1 MVGVKKGWQ
10 PDGIGS
16 LNGQTHVIT
25 GATSG
30 TGFQATRLLLSKG
43 ANVVM
48 LNRNDEKTAST
59 MSKLR
64 NEFGDASPIS
74 AVTMDLSDLAS
85 VRKAADDVLS
95 KVDHIDALIC
105 NAAIAQTPK
114 RRLTD
119 AGFEMQ
125 MGTNHFGHF
134 LLSGLLFDRLS
145 SSSGRIVVVTSMGYN
160 LGMRTINFDDLTWEH
175 KYNPNTAY
183 SQSKLAQMMF
193 AYELQDRLAGSRHDV
208 EVYVC
213 HPGASRTSLIK
224 TNGGLVVRAIFGVM
238 TLLPIVQS
246 AAKGALPSVMCA
258 TAFGLEQRALYG
270 PTGFL
275 NMVGPV
281 GRNELKPHAHHKATM
296 RRLWELSE
304 KMTGF
309 TWSFD

>member
-1 MVGVKKGWQ
+1 MARNKGWQ
-10 PDGIGS
+10 PDEIDS
-16 LNGQTHVIT
+16 LGGQTHVIT

-43 ANVVM
+43 AKVVM
-48 LNRNDEKTAST
+48 LNRNDKKTAST
-59 MSKLR
+59 LSKLR
-64 NEFGDASPIS
+64 AEFGDTTPVS
-74 AVTMDLSDLAS
+74 AVTMDLSDLDS
-85 VRKAADDVLS
+85 VRKAASEVLS
-95 KVDHIDALIC
+95 KAERIDALIC

-114 RRLTD
+114 RTLTI

-145 SSSGRIVVVTSMGYN
+145 SSNGRIVVVTSMGYN
-160 LGMRTINFDDLTWEH
+160 LGMRTINFDDLSWEK

-193 AYELQDRLAGSRHDV
+193 AYELQDRLAGSNHDV
-208 EVYVC
+208 AVYVC
-213 HPGASRTSLIK
+213 HPGSSRTSLIK
-224 TNGGLVVRAIFGVM
+224 TNGGLLVRAIFGVM

-258 TAFGLEQRALYG
+258 TASGLEQRALYG
-270 PTGFL
+270 PTGLL
-275 NMVGPV
+275 NWVGPV
-281 GRNELKPHAHHKATM
+281 GRNTLEPHAHDKDTM
-296 RRLWELSE
+296 RRLWDLSE
-304 KMTGF
+304 DMTGF

>member
-1 MVGVKKGWQ
+1 MARNKGWQ
-10 PDGIGS
+10 PDEIDS
-16 LNGQTHVIT
+16 LKGETHIIT

-30 TGFQATRLLLSKG
+30 TVFQATRLLLSKG

-48 LNRNDEKTAST
+48 LNRNEVKTAT
-59 MSKLR
+59 TLSKLR
-64 NEFGDASPIS
+64 AEFGDAAPVSG
-74 AVTMDLSDLAS
+74 VKMDLADLAS
-85 VRKAADDVLS
+85 VRKAASDVLS
-95 KVDHIDALIC
+95 MVGRIDALIC

-114 RRLTD
+114 RELTD
-119 AGFEMQ
+119 SSFEMQ

-134 LLSGLLFDRLS
+134 LLAGLLFGDLS
-145 SSSGRIVVVTSMGYN
+145 TSNGRIVVVSSMGYN
-160 LGMRTINFDDLTWEH
+160 LGTRTINFDDLSWEK

-213 HPGASRTSLIK
+213 HPGSSRTSLIK
-224 TNGGLVVRAIFGVM
+224 TNGGLMVRAIFGAM

-258 TAFGLEQRALYG
+258 TASGLEQRALYG
-270 PTGFL
+270 PTGLL
-275 NMVGPV
+275 NWVGPV
-281 GRNELKPHAHHKATM
+281 GRNELKPHAHDKATM
-296 RRLWELSE
+296 RRLWDLSE
-304 KMTGF
+304 DLTGF

>member
-1 MVGVKKGWQ
+1 MARNKGWQ
-10 PDGIGS
+10 PDEIDS
-16 LNGQTHVIT
+16 LGGQTHVIT

-43 ANVVM
+43 AKVVM
-48 LNRNDEKTAST
+48 LNRNDKKTAST
-59 MSKLR
+59 LSKLR
-64 NEFGDASPIS
+64 AEFGDTTPVS
-74 AVTMDLSDLAS
+74 AVTMDLSDLDS
-85 VRKAADDVLS
+85 VRKAASEVLS
-95 KVDHIDALIC
+95 KAERIDALIC

-114 RRLTD
+114 RTLTI

-145 SSSGRIVVVTSMGYN
+145 SSNGRIVVVSSMGYN
-160 LGMRTINFDDLTWEH
+160 LGMRTVNFDDLSWEK

-193 AYELQDRLAGSRHDV
+193 AYELQDRLAGSNHDV
-208 EVYVC
+208 AVYVC
-213 HPGASRTSLIK
+213 HPGSSRTSLIK
-224 TNGGLVVRAIFGVM
+224 TNGGLLVRAIFGVM

-258 TAFGLEQRALYG
+258 TASGLEQRALYG
-270 PTGFL
+270 PTGLL
-275 NMVGPV
+275 NWVGPV
-281 GRNELKPHAHHKATM
+281 GRNTLEPHAHDKDTM
-296 RRLWELSE
+296 RRLWDLSE
-304 KMTGF
+304 DMTGF

>member
-1 MVGVKKGWQ
+1 MARNKGWQ
-10 PDGIGS
+10 PDEIDS
-16 LNGQTHVIT
+16 LGGQTHVIT

-43 ANVVM
+43 AKVVM
-48 LNRNDEKTAST
+48 LNRNDKKTAST
-59 MSKLR
+59 LSKLR
-64 NEFGDASPIS
+64 AEFGDTTPVS
-74 AVTMDLSDLAS
+74 AVTMDLSDLDS
-85 VRKAADDVLS
+85 VRKAASEVLS
-95 KVDHIDALIC
+95 KAERIDALIC

-114 RRLTD
+114 RTLTI

-145 SSSGRIVVVTSMGYN
+145 SSNGRIVVVSSMGYN
-160 LGMRTINFDDLTWEH
+160 LGMRTINFDDLSWEK

-193 AYELQDRLAGSRHDV
+193 AYELQDRLAGSNHDV
-208 EVYVC
+208 AVYVC
-213 HPGASRTSLIK
+213 HPGSSRTSLIK
-224 TNGGLVVRAIFGVM
+224 TNGGLLVRAIFGVM

-258 TAFGLEQRALYG
+258 TASGLEQRALYG
-270 PTGFL
+270 PTGLL
-275 NMVGPV
+275 NWVGPV
-281 GRNELKPHAHHKATM
+281 GRNTLEPHAHDKDTM
-296 RRLWELSE
+296 RRLWDLSE
-304 KMTGF
+304 DMTGF

>member
-1 MVGVKKGWQ
+1 MATKKGWQ
-10 PDGIGS
+10 PDEIDS
-16 LNGQTHVIT
+16 LKGETHIIT

-48 LNRNDEKTAST
+48 LNRNEVKTAT
-59 MSKLR
+59 TLSKLR
-64 NEFGDASPIS
+64 AEFGDAAPVSG
-74 AVTMDLSDLAS
+74 VKMDLADLAS
-85 VRKAADDVLS
+85 VRKAASDVLS
-95 KVDHIDALIC
+95 MVGRIDALIC

-114 RRLTD
+114 RELTD
-119 AGFEMQ
+119 SSFEMQ

-134 LLSGLLFDRLS
+134 LLAGLLFGDLS
-145 SSSGRIVVVTSMGYN
+145 TSNGRIVVVSSMGYN
-160 LGMRTINFDDLTWEH
+160 LGTRTINFDDLSWEK

-213 HPGASRTSLIK
+213 HPGSSRTSLIK
-224 TNGGLVVRAIFGVM
+224 TNGGLMVRAIFGAM

-258 TAFGLEQRALYG
+258 TASGLEQRALYG
-270 PTGFL
+270 PTGLL
-275 NMVGPV
+275 NWVGPV
-281 GRNELKPHAHHKATM
+281 GRNELKPHAHDKATM
-296 RRLWELSE
+296 RRLWDLSE
-304 KMTGF
+304 DLTGF
-309 TWSFD
+309 NWSFD